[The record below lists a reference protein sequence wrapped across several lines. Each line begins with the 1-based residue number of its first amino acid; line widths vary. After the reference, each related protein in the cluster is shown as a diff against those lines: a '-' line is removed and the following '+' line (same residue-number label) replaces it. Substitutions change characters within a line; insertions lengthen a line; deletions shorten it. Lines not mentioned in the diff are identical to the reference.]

1 MRERADRRRAARTAY
16 RTLLAASEG
25 RLPIDVKAIIKKLNN
40 VQIMSYTQ
48 AALALGD
55 SFSRLTQGMPSDSAC
70 TLVEEG
76 PAGIRYLVLY
86 NDDAGYGNEG
96 RRRWSLAHELGHI
109 LLKHEEDSSGAEIE
123 ADCFARHLLC
133 PQPLLER
140 LDALDEDVLCVAFG
154 LSRSAARS
162 ALRGM
167 EAARI
172 LVDEDM
178 RAGLM
183 DLFRPDEGLLR
194 PGQKVACALR
204 RRRKGATRTVRE
216 PSL

>member
-1 MRERADRRRAARTAY
+1 MRERADRHRAARTAY

-25 RLPIDVKAIIKKLNN
+25 KLPVNVRAIIKRLDN
-40 VQIMSYTQ
+40 VRIMSYTQ

-55 SFSRLTQGMPSDSAC
+55 SFSRLTQGVPSDSAC

-109 LLKHEEDSSGAEIE
+109 LLKHAGDSVGAEIE

-133 PQPLLER
+133 PQPLLEG
-140 LDALDEDVLCVAFG
+140 LDDPDEDVLCIAFG

-183 DLFRPDEGLLR
+183 DLFGSGDELLC

-204 RRRKGATRTVRE
+204 QRRRGFIRAVRE